1 MRLGLMILTEEPWR
15 RNVRR
20 WRAAEQLGFDS
31 AWTYDHLHWRGLREG
46 PWFQAVPVLAAAAA
60 ATDRITLGVLV
71 ASPNFRHP
79 VTLAKDAVTLAD
91 ISGGRFVLG
100 VGAGSQDAGD
110 AAVLSPAALS
120 PRQRADRFAE
130 FVELTDRLLRSPT
143 TSHSGEYYTVRD
155 AVMIPH
161 CPRPSAPLAV
171 AASGR
176 RGIALAAR
184 YADAWVTIG
193 PTDFSRRW
201 EPDECLALVA
211 TQIEIFGDACARGG
225 RNPETAAKIF
235 LCSDWA
241 GNPLASPKACLE
253 LAERYAALGITEL
266 VLNWP
271 RADGPYAGDPDVL
284 TAIAAE
290 ALPRIHEL

>member
-1 MRLGLMILTEEPWR
+1 MRLGLMILTEEPWP

-31 AWTYDHLHWRGLREG
+31 AYTYDHLHWRALRDG
-46 PWFQAVPVLAAAAA
+46 PWFQAIPVLAAAAA
-60 ATDRITLGVLV
+60 VTERITLGVLV
-71 ASPNFRHP
+71 ASPNLRHP
-79 VTLAKDAVTLAD
+79 VTLAKDAITLTD
-91 ISGGRFVLG
+91 ISQGRFVLG
-100 VGAGSQDAGD
+100 LGAGSEDAGD
-110 AAVLSPAALS
+110 ATVLGPAALG

-130 FVELTDRLLRSPT
+130 FVELTNRLLRSPT
-143 TSHSGEYYTVRD
+143 TSHSGEYYTARD

-161 CPRPSAPLAV
+161 CPRPAAPLAV

-176 RGIALAAR
+176 RGMALAAR
-184 YADAWVTIG
+184 CADAWVTIG

-201 EPDECLALVA
+201 EPGECLAVVA
-211 TQIEIFGDACARGG
+211 TQRKMFDDACARAG
-225 RNPETAAKIF
+225 RDPETVAKIF
-235 LCSDWA
+235 VSSGWA

-253 LAERYAALGITEL
+253 LAERYATLGITEL
-266 VLNWP
+266 VLHWP